1 MLNGKRRTEG
11 CCPDPE
17 HMGIHSE
24 ERVSKTQPCC
34 QADPGDFD
42 LLMNCFIDL
51 HLPLLILRMPTTM
64 SVSSTRPPLCLF
76 ILHFMQR
83 RGYYRML
90 LYVWLKSS
98 GLSSVPPLLWRL
110 FLSQANLY
118 CGSLRQLSSAQWCK
132 RTNLIPPPQSRSPP
146 CLTPPSQAGHGP
158 RPASFKSISQSL
170 PGPHY
175 HVETIMVLSGRYLL
189 YK

>member
-1 MLNGKRRTEG
+1 MLNGKRHTEG

-64 SVSSTRPPLCLF
+64 SVSSTLF

-132 RTNLIPPPQSRSPP
+132 RTNLMPPPQSPP
-146 CLTPPSQAGHGP
+146 PHPLA
-158 RPASFKSISQSL
+158 SL
-170 PGPHY
+170 PHLRQATAHDQPPLNLFPSPSLALI
-175 HVETIMVLSGRYLL
+175 TMWRQ
-189 YK
+189 

>member
-64 SVSSTRPPLCLF
+64 SVSSTHPPLCLF

-98 GLSSVPPLLWRL
+98 GLSSVPPLMWCL

-132 RTNLIPPPQSRSPP
+132 RTNLIPPPQSLFSP
-146 CLTPPSQAGHGP
+146 
-158 RPASFKSISQSL
+158 L
-170 PGPHY
+170 PHSP
-175 HVETIMVLSGRYLL
+175 ISGRPQPTTSLL
-189 YK
+189 